1 MLAPILVTD
10 HDWFEYLQA
19 HGPFDEVNFWRPS
32 DQRRPSIAPGTPVLF
47 KLRKPYGGWIVGY
60 GLFARHDLVPAWL
73 AWAAFGDKNGAP
85 DFAGMRARIER
96 LRRGSGR
103 GRPTAPAT
111 VSARAGDY
119 TIGCLML
126 SQPVFLDRGAWVQPP
141 SDWPDNAVQ
150 GKGYDLSRGEG
161 ARVWQ
166 EVLAATAALR
176 TGASLSGAPSAAA
189 DVPRY
194 GDPTPVRPRLGQG
207 TFRLAVTAAY
217 DRACAV
223 TQEHS
228 LPALEA
234 AHIRPFAEE
243 GTHEVSNGLLLRSDI
258 HRLFDMGYVGVTPEY
273 RFVVS
278 KSLKEDFENGRSYYP
293 LNGKEIWVPGV
304 LAERPD
310 SRQLDWHLGVKFRG

>member
-1 MLAPILVTD
+1 MRAPILVTD
-10 HDWFEYLQA
+10 HDWFSYLEA

-32 DQRRPSIAPGTPVLF
+32 DQRRPAIAPGTPVLF

-73 AWAAFGDKNGAP
+73 AWEAFGDKNGAP
-85 DFAGMRARIER
+85 NFAGMLDRIER
-96 LRRGSGR
+96 LRRGTAGHTS
-103 GRPTAPAT
+103 PTST
-111 VSARAGDY
+111 TARAGDY
-119 TIGCLML
+119 TIGCLIL
-126 SQPVFLDRGAWVQPP
+126 SQPVFLDRASWVRPP

-150 GKGYDLSRGEG
+150 GKGYDLSQAEG

-166 EVLAATAALR
+166 EVLAASAAQR
-176 TGASLSGAPSAAA
+176 TGASLSGALSGAA
-189 DVPRY
+189 DAPRY
-194 GDPTPVRPRLGQG
+194 GDPTLVRPRLGQG

-223 TQEHS
+223 TREHS

-234 AHIRPFAEE
+234 AHVRPFAEE

-278 KSLKEDFENGRSYYP
+278 KALKEDFENGKSYYP
-293 LNGKEIWVPGV
+293 LHGREIWLPAGI
-304 LAERPD
+304 AERP
-310 SRQLDWHLGVKFRG
+310 SAAMLAWHLVERFRG